1 MLLHGRKPMPCIDRT
16 LPDTLYFSMAE
27 GMVDRDRG
35 GSEQEDTDSS
45 DNYSLAST
53 SVFLCPSIGSTTPN
67 TTGLVVTQMSSSI
80 DKLPAI

>member
-1 MLLHGRKPMPCIDRT
+1 MPCIDRT
-16 LPDTLYFSMAE
+16 LQDTLYFSMAE

-35 GSEQEDTDSS
+35 GSEQEDTDSC
-45 DNYSLAST
+45 DNYRLAST

-67 TTGLVVTQMSSSI
+67 TSGLVVTQISSSI

>member
-1 MLLHGRKPMPCIDRT
+1 MPCIDRT

-35 GSEQEDTDSS
+35 GSEQEDTNSS

-67 TTGLVVTQMSSSI
+67 TTGLLVTQMSSSL